1 MKGTLILVLLLT
13 LISFNE
19 SSISLG
25 GLLGGGLLS
34 GSLLGGGLLNSD
46 FISQILRADII
57 DIITCILHNNM
68 IIYDVN
74 IIIDAILTKDFN
86 KIIVALSQVATN
98 LIDEVKSCINNPTAK
113 LLR

>member
-1 MKGTLILVLLLT
+1 MKGTLVLVLLLT

-34 GSLLGGGLLNSD
+34 GSLLGGGLLKSD

-57 DIITCILHNNM
+57 DTDYFESWICTWL
-68 IIYDVN
+68 YDRQKV
-74 IIIDAILTKDFN
+74 
-86 KIIVALSQVATN
+86 
-98 LIDEVKSCINNPTAK
+98 
-113 LLR
+113 

>member
-1 MKGTLILVLLLT
+1 MKTALVLVLLLT

-19 SSISLG
+19 SSIFSSLG

-34 GSLLGGGLLNSD
+34 GSLLSGD

-86 KIIVALSQVATN
+86 KIIVALSQVATS